1 MQNNHGREGQTLI
14 ETAFALILLLT
25 ITLGGIEFAR
35 AWYVKNSLKNAVRHG
50 ARLAVVT
57 LGISDVTG
65 QTCENTTC
73 PASTPPSN
81 SNEIID
87 AVCCSPGVP
96 KTANTSV
103 DLQITDDDS
112 SGGLNAG
119 DTVTVRVT
127 YSKSDFFVVGNSPWP
142 WSRGIT
148 MITDAS
154 MRFE

>member
-1 MQNNHGREGQTLI
+1 MMQNNHRDGQTLI
-14 ETAFALILLLT
+14 ETALALIILLT

-50 ARLAVVT
+50 VRLAVVT
-57 LGISDVTG
+57 SGITELTG
-65 QTCENTTC
+65 QACGNSC
-73 PASTPPSN
+73 PAPTPATT

-96 KTANTSV
+96 NDANTSV
-103 DLQITDDDS
+103 DLRFTDDDS

-119 DTVTVRVT
+119 DTVTVTVT

-154 MRFE
+154 MRYE